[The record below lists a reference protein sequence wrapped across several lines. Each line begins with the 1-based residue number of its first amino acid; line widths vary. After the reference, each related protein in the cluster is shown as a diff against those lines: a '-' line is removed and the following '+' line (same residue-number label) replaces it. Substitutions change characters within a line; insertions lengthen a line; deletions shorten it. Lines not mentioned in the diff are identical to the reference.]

1 MAGSG
6 SMKLAFYTN
15 SISPHQLPLSMELV
29 SVLGCSDYCYIYTNK
44 STEERKR
51 LGWPEAS
58 ELWLKPEYEHPDEA
72 RRILET
78 AEVVISTLRDIH
90 LFEKRAQSGMTT
102 IYTSERWFKPPVG
115 LFRILCPSFF
125 WLSWRLVSLLKSSA
139 GFYYYPMGVHA
150 AQDMARL
157 CGLFSGDLR
166 CFFGGPKIICAK
178 QPCARI
184 NVSSRSKAAISHYC
198 VDKMRLWGYF
208 VEPSSHC
215 STLDGRNSREGDST
229 LRVLWVGRLLNWKR
243 VDTIIKAVLH
253 YAEERKTNQS
263 LPRILLDIYGT
274 GPEYLNLMRLA
285 SSNPDVVHL
294 HEPVPIK
301 EVRSL
306 MREHDVYVLSSNGQ
320 EGWGAVLNEALEE
333 NMRVIGTAE
342 AGSSATILPES
353 NIFKAGDWE
362 RVLSFLSGDIPDV
375 QIGAWTPKVAADSIV
390 RELNA
395 CSGHFT
401 GLN

>member
-1 MAGSG
+1 M
-6 SMKLAFYTN
+6 
-15 SISPHQLPLSMELV
+15 
-29 SVLGCSDYCYIYTNK
+29 C
-44 STEERKR
+44 
-51 LGWPEAS
+51 
-58 ELWLKPEYEHPDEA
+58 
-72 RRILET
+72 
-78 AEVVISTLRDIH
+78 
-90 LFEKRAQSGMTT
+90 
-102 IYTSERWFKPPVG
+102 
-115 LFRILCPSFF
+115 
-125 WLSWRLVSLLKSSA
+125 
-139 GFYYYPMGVHA
+139 
-150 AQDMARL
+150 QDMARL

-285 SSNPDVVHL
+285 SSNPDVVVVCWNWVKASV
-294 HEPVPIK
+294 EGGF
-301 EVRSL
+301 EVF
-306 MREHDVYVLSSNGQ
+306 
-320 EGWGAVLNEALEE
+320 A
-333 NMRVIGTAE
+333 
-342 AGSSATILPES
+342 
-353 NIFKAGDWE
+353 IFKLEVTGY
-362 RVLSFLSGDIPDV
+362 S
-375 QIGAWTPKVAADSIV
+375 PKPEA
-390 RELNA
+390 
-395 CSGHFT
+395 
-401 GLN
+401 